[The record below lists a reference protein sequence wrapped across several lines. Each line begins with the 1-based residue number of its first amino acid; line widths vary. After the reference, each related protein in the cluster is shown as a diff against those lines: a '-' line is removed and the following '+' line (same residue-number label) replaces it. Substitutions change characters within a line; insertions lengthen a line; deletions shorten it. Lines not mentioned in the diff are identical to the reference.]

1 MLGYT
6 PLGHMLG
13 ENDKIKTNFALNLND
28 IIQGFGS
35 QISSQIGSQIDE
47 EYMKALN
54 DAKRRIITYIIIFAI
69 IAFLIS
75 FISNDKCKIIPRL
88 VKSIIA
94 GLLGLI
100 YIILFLIKYSLS
112 NC

>member
-1 MLGYT
+1 MLGYS

-13 ENDKIKTNFALNLND
+13 ENDKIKTKHALDLTQIQTLINLGSEID
-28 IIQGFGS
+28 IWKTYEEVKNKIRTYVILFG
-35 QISSQIGSQIDE
+35 
-47 EYMKALN
+47 
-54 DAKRRIITYIIIFAI
+54 I

-75 FISNDKCKIIPRL
+75 FFSNSKCKTIPRL
-88 VKSIIA
+88 IKSIIA
-94 GLLGLI
+94 GLLGLV

>member
-13 ENDKIKTNFALNLND
+13 ENDKIKTKYALDLTQIQSLLEGLGGQVDSGIDAEKTFND
-28 IIQGFGS
+28 V
-35 QISSQIGSQIDE
+35 
-47 EYMKALN
+47 KT
-54 DAKRRIITYIIIFAI
+54 KIITYIIIFAI

-75 FISNDKCKIIPRL
+75 FFSNNKCNMVPRL
-88 VKSIIA
+88 IKSVIA
-94 GLLGLI
+94 ALLGLI

>member
-6 PLGHMLG
+6 ALGHMLG
-13 ENDKIKTNFALNLND
+13 ENDKIKTNFALDNIED
-28 IIQGFGS
+28 IMQGAPG
-35 QISSQIGSQIDE
+35 QIGSQLEIGFS
-47 EYMKALN
+47 KAL
-54 DAKRRIITYIIIFAI
+54 DDYKRRVMTYIIIFAI

-88 VKSIIA
+88 IKSIIA